1 MTLQSSR
8 ADEHAVYERFQ
19 PPERVL
25 LGPGPSPVDDRV
37 LRAMAAPVLGHLDP
51 LFLSCMDD
59 VQSLLRYVF
68 ETENRVTI
76 PISATGSAGMEAA
89 LVNVIEPGDAVVVC
103 VNGIFGERMRDIVER
118 AGGLPVVVEAK
129 WGEAIDVQ
137 RIESALDSCKPK
149 ALAIVHAETST
160 GVLQDLS
167 GLSEMAHNRDGLL
180 IVDAVTSLGG
190 HPVGVDRQGI
200 DICYSGTQ
208 KCIGAPPG
216 LAPITFNERAL
227 ESIRSRR
234 TKVQS
239 WYLDITLVENYWGAD
254 RTYHHTAPIS
264 MNYALREALR
274 LIHEEG
280 LAARWRRHELNHR
293 ALVAGIEAM
302 GLRMAVAP
310 ANRLWS
316 LNAVSV
322 PKGVDDARVRSRLLT
337 ENIEIGGG
345 LGPLKGCIW
354 RIGLMGSGS
363 TRENVLLV
371 LDALHRALRAEGFL
385 CNSGVEAAQVS
396 YAAVTSHRNAKARA
410 RSTKS
415 PESIKKG

>member
-1 MTLQSSR
+1 MNQSTKKS
-8 ADEHAVYERFQ
+8 YERFN
-19 PPERVL
+19 PPKRLL

-37 LRAMAAPVLGHLDP
+37 LAAMAAPVLGHLDP
-51 LFLSCMDD
+51 LFLQCMDD

-89 LVNVIEPGDAVVVC
+89 LVNVIEPGDDVVVC
-103 VNGIFGERMRDIVER
+103 INGVFGERMRDIIGR
-118 AGGLPVVVEAK
+118 AGGKPIVVEAT
-129 WGEAIDVQ
+129 WGEAIDVDK
-137 RIESALDSCKPK
+137 IEAALKSSSSPR
-149 ALAIVHAETST
+149 ALTLVHAETST
-160 GVLQDLS
+160 GVLQNLS
-167 GLSEMAHNRDGLL
+167 GLAEIAHQHGALL

-190 HPVGVDRQGI
+190 HPVAVDQNGI

-216 LAPITFNERAL
+216 LSPITFNERAL
-227 ESIRSRR
+227 DRIRARR
-234 TKVQS
+234 SKVQS
-239 WYLDITLVENYWGAD
+239 WYLDITMVEKYWGDD

-280 LAARWRRHELNHR
+280 LAARWRRHEQNHR
-293 ALVAGIEAM
+293 ALVAGVEAM
-302 GLRMAVAP
+302 GLSMAVAAP
-310 ANRLWS
+310 NRLWS

-322 PKGVDDARVRSRLLT
+322 PDGVDDARVRTRLLD

-345 LGPLKGCIW
+345 LGPMKGKIW

-363 TRENVLLV
+363 TRENVVLV
-371 LDALHRALRAEGFL
+371 LDALHRALNAEGWK
-385 CNSGVEAAQVS
+385 CSPGVDAAQ
-396 YAAVTSHRNAKARA
+396 AVYQEN
-410 RSTKS
+410 
-415 PESIKKG
+415 

>member
-1 MTLQSSR
+1 MTANSPGVQR
-8 ADEHAVYERFQ
+8 ETTYERFQ
-19 PPERVL
+19 PPKRLL

-37 LRAMAAPVLGHLDP
+37 LAAMAAPVLGHLDP
-51 LFLSCMDD
+51 LFLRCMDD
-59 VQSLLRYVF
+59 VQALLRYVF

-103 VNGIFGERMRDIVER
+103 INGVFGERMRDIIER
-118 AGGLPVVVEAK
+118 AGGKPVVVEAK
-129 WGEAIDVQ
+129 WGEALDPE
-137 RIESALDSCKPK
+137 RIEAALNSCEPR
-149 ALAIVHAETST
+149 ALALVHAETST
-160 GVLQDLS
+160 GVLQDLT
-167 GLSEMAHNRDGLL
+167 GLSEMAHRRDALL

-190 HPVGVDRQGI
+190 HPVGVDRNGI

-216 LAPITFNERAL
+216 LSPITFNERAL
-227 ESIRSRR
+227 DRIRSRR

-239 WYLDITLVENYWGAD
+239 WYLDITLVEHYWGDD

-293 ALVAGIEAM
+293 ALVAGVEAM
-302 GLRMAVAP
+302 GLQMAVAP

-316 LNAVSV
+316 LNAVGV
-322 PKGVDDARVRSRLLT
+322 PQGVDDARVRAWLLK
-337 ENIEIGGG
+337 EDIEIGGG
-345 LGPLKGCIW
+345 LGPLKGQIW

-363 TRENVLLV
+363 TRENVVLV
-371 LDALHRALRAEGFL
+371 LDALHRALNAEGSK
-385 CNSGVEAAQVS
+385 CSSGVEAAQAI
-396 YAAVTSHRNAKARA
+396 Y
-410 RSTKS
+410 
-415 PESIKKG
+415 E

>member
-1 MTLQSSR
+1 MNIEPMNQSTKKS
-8 ADEHAVYERFQ
+8 YERFN
-19 PPERVL
+19 PPKRIL

-37 LRAMAAPVLGHLDP
+37 LEAMAAPVLGHLDP
-51 LFLSCMDD
+51 LFLQCMDD

-89 LVNVIEPGDAVVVC
+89 LVNVIEPGNEVVVC
-103 VNGIFGERMRDIVER
+103 INGVFGERMRDIVER
-118 AGGLPVVVEAK
+118 AGARAIVVEAK
-129 WGEAIDVQ
+129 WGEAIDVNQ
-137 RIESALDSCKPK
+137 IESALKSCKPR
-149 ALAIVHAETST
+149 AVSLVHAETST

-167 GLSEMAHNRDGLL
+167 GLGELAHRYDALL

-190 HPVGVDRQGI
+190 HSVNVDRNGI

-208 KCIGAPPG
+208 KCLGAPPG
-216 LAPITFNERAL
+216 LSPITFNERAL
-227 ESIRSRR
+227 ACIRGRKS
-234 TKVQS
+234 KVQS
-239 WYLDITLVENYWGAD
+239 WYLDVTMVEKYWGDD

-280 LAARWRRHELNHR
+280 LEARWRRHELNHR

-310 ANRLWS
+310 EHRLWS
-316 LNAVSV
+316 LNAVAV
-322 PKGVDDARVRSRLLT
+322 PDGVDDARVRSRLLD

-345 LGPLKGCIW
+345 LGPLKGKVW

-371 LDALHRALRAEGFL
+371 LDALWRALKAEGWK
-385 CNSGVEAAQVS
+385 CQTGVQAAQ
-396 YAAVTSHRNAKARA
+396 AVG
-410 RSTKS
+410 
-415 PESIKKG
+415 P

>member
-1 MTLQSSR
+1 MKKSF
-8 ADEHAVYERFQ
+8 ERFQ
-19 PPERVL
+19 PPKRIL

-37 LRAMAAPVLGHLDP
+37 LSAMAAPLLGHLDP
-51 LFLSCMDD
+51 LFLQCMDD

-68 ETENRVTI
+68 ETENRVTV

-89 LVNVIEPGDAVVVC
+89 LVNVIEPGDEVVVC
-103 VNGIFGERMRDIVER
+103 VNGVFGERMRDIIER
-118 AGGLPVVVEAK
+118 AGGKPLVVTAK
-129 WGEAIDVQ
+129 WGEAIDAGQ
-137 RIESALDSCKPK
+137 IQT
-149 ALAIVHAETST
+149 ALASVSNPRALALVHAETST

-167 GLSEMAHNRDGLL
+167 GLTEMAHENGALF

-190 HPVGVDRQGI
+190 HPVGIDRNGI

-208 KCIGAPPG
+208 KCLGAPPG
-216 LAPITFNERAL
+216 LSPITFNERAL
-227 ESIRSRR
+227 DRIRSRKS
-234 TKVQS
+234 KVQS
-239 WYLDITLVENYWGAD
+239 WYLDITMVERYWGDD

-274 LIHEEG
+274 LIYEEG
-280 LAARWRRHELNHR
+280 LQARWRRHELNHR
-293 ALVAGIEAM
+293 ALVAGVEAM
-302 GLRMAVAP
+302 GLSMVVAP

-322 PKGVDDARVRSRLLT
+322 PEGVDDARVRTRLLE

-345 LGPLKGCIW
+345 LGPMKGKIW

-371 LDALHRALRAEGFL
+371 LDALHRALNAEGHACPSGVDAAEGF
-385 CNSGVEAAQVS
+385 
-396 YAAVTSHRNAKARA
+396 YD
-410 RSTKS
+410 
-415 PESIKKG
+415 

>member
-1 MTLQSSR
+1 MKMPVQSSL
-8 ADEHAVYERFQ
+8 AEEHTTYERFQ
-19 PPERVL
+19 PPKRIL

-37 LRAMAAPVLGHLDP
+37 LSAMAAPVLGHLDP
-51 LFLSCMDD
+51 LFLRCMDD
-59 VQSLLRYVF
+59 VQALLRYLF
-68 ETENRVTI
+68 ETGNRVTI

-89 LVNVIEPGDAVVVC
+89 LVNVIEPGDDVVVC
-103 VNGIFGERMRDIVER
+103 INGVFGERMRDIIER
-118 AGGLPVVVEAK
+118 AGGKPVVVEAK
-129 WGEAIDVQ
+129 WGEAIDVN
-137 RIESALDSCKPK
+137 RIEAALKSSKPR
-149 ALAIVHAETST
+149 ALSLVHAETST

-167 GLSEMAHNRDGLL
+167 GLAEMAHARDALL
-180 IVDAVTSLGG
+180 IVDAVTSLAG

-227 ESIRSRR
+227 DRIRSRR
-234 TKVQS
+234 SKVQS
-239 WYLDITLVENYWGAD
+239 WYLDITMVERYWGDD

-280 LAARWRRHELNHR
+280 LEARWRRHELNHR
-293 ALVAGIEAM
+293 ALVAGVEAM
-302 GLRMAVAP
+302 GLSMAVAP
-310 ANRLWS
+310 EQRLWS

-322 PKGVDDARVRSRLLT
+322 PDGIDDARVRAHLLE

-345 LGPLKGCIW
+345 LGPLKGRIW

-371 LDALHRALRAEGFL
+371 LDALRRALRAEGHS
-385 CNSGVEAAQVS
+385 CASGIEAAE
-396 YAAVTSHRNAKARA
+396 AVY
-410 RSTKS
+410 
-415 PESIKKG
+415 

>member
-1 MTLQSSR
+1 MQPEKSI
-8 ADEHAVYERFQ
+8 ERKIYQRFD
-19 PPERVL
+19 PPKRIL

-37 LRAMAAPVLGHLDP
+37 LSAMSAPLLGHLDP
-51 LFLSCMDD
+51 LFLQCMDD

-89 LVNVIEPGDAVVVC
+89 LVNVIEPGDDVVVC
-103 VNGIFGERMRDIVER
+103 INGVFGERMRDIVER
-118 AGGLPVVVEAK
+118 AGGKAVVVEAT
-129 WGEAIDVQ
+129 WGEAIDPAK
-137 RIESALDSCKPK
+137 IEAALNSCRPR
-149 ALAIVHAETST
+149 ALTLVHAETST

-167 GLSEMAHNRDGLL
+167 GLADMAHARDALL

-190 HPVGVDRQGI
+190 HPVGIDRQGI

-208 KCIGAPPG
+208 KCLGAPPG

-227 ESIRSRR
+227 DRIRARR
-234 TKVQS
+234 SKVQS
-239 WYLDITLVENYWGAD
+239 WYLDITMVERYWGDD

-280 LAARWRRHELNHR
+280 LETRWARHELNHH

-310 ANRLWS
+310 ENRLWS

-322 PKGVDDARVRSRLLT
+322 PDGVDDARVRAHLLE

-345 LGPLKGCIW
+345 LGPLKGRIW

-363 TRENVLLV
+363 TRANVMLM
-371 LDALHRALRAEGFL
+371 LDALQRALNAEGFK
-385 CNSGVEAAQVS
+385 CPSGVEAAE
-396 YAAVTSHRNAKARA
+396 AVYEN
-410 RSTKS
+410 
-415 PESIKKG
+415 

>member
-1 MTLQSSR
+1 MSKS
-8 ADEHAVYERFQ
+8 YERFQ
-19 PPERVL
+19 PPKRIL

-37 LRAMAAPVLGHLDP
+37 LSAMAAPVLGHLDP
-51 LFLSCMDD
+51 LFLQCMDD

-89 LVNVIEPGDAVVVC
+89 LVNVIEPGDEVVVC
-103 VNGIFGERMRDIVER
+103 INGVFGERMRDIVGR
-118 AGGLPVVVEAK
+118 AGAKPIVVEAK
-129 WGEAIDVQ
+129 WGEAIDKGQ
-137 RIESALDSCKPK
+137 IESALKSSSQPR
-149 ALAIVHAETST
+149 ALSIVHAETST

-167 GLSEMAHNRDGLL
+167 GLAEMAHERGALL

-190 HPVGVDRQGI
+190 HPVGIDRNGI

-208 KCIGAPPG
+208 KCLGAPPG
-216 LAPITFNERAL
+216 LSPITFNERAL
-227 ESIRSRR
+227 DRIRSRKS
-234 TKVQS
+234 KVQS
-239 WYLDITLVENYWGAD
+239 WYLDITMVERYWGDD

-280 LAARWRRHELNHR
+280 LEPRWRRHELNHR
-293 ALVAGIEAM
+293 ALVAGVEAM
-302 GLRMAVAP
+302 GLSMAVAP
-310 ANRLWS
+310 EQRLWS

-322 PKGVDDARVRSRLLT
+322 PEGLDDARVRSRLLD

-345 LGPLKGCIW
+345 LGPLKGKIW

-371 LDALHRALRAEGFL
+371 LDALHRALNAEGYA
-385 CNSGVEAAQVS
+385 CPSGGAAAEGQ
-396 YAAVTSHRNAKARA
+396 YD
-410 RSTKS
+410 
-415 PESIKKG
+415 